1 MEPAD
6 IAYPRSELQHAKV
19 SCRGEAF
26 QHFPHHGLAGS
37 SVLRAVKEPEM
48 ATNFFA
54 ERLSAPSILKTAAFV
69 ATIGLVSTPAVV
81 ARGGGGHGMG
91 FGLRGG
97 GMGRGE
103 RMMAPAYVLITVASV
118 SDAEVF
124 KRAIQHMTTAAV
136 SFAGSV
142 VVDAEKP
149 PAWEGAAAER
159 VMMVRFEDSAQAEA
173 LKNSDAFKSVDAD
186 LRKSSA
192 STMQLVQGLPMP
204 EGRGGRGGR
213 RLDAKA
219 FEPNVQEYDRL
230 LDRQL
235 KTICKGC

>member
-1 MEPAD
+1 
-6 IAYPRSELQHAKV
+6 
-19 SCRGEAF
+19 
-26 QHFPHHGLAGS
+26 
-37 SVLRAVKEPEM
+37 M
-48 ATNFFA
+48 ATNLFL
-54 ERLSAPSILKTAAFV
+54 ERLFAPSILKTAAFV
-69 ATIGLVSTPAVV
+69 AMIGLVSTPAVM

-91 FGLRGG
+91 GFGLRGG
-97 GMGRGE
+97 GKGRGE

-124 KRAIQHMTTAAV
+124 KRTIQGLTTAAA
-136 SFAGSV
+136 SFAGRV

-159 VMMVRFEDSAQAEA
+159 VVMVRFEDSGQAQA

-192 STMQLVQGLPMP
+192 STMQLVQGLPIP
-204 EGRGGRGGR
+204 EGRGGRGGG

-230 LDRQL
+230 LDRRL